1 MVGLGRDP
9 EPVPVV
15 EEEVAAAG
23 EVLVLGRVR
32 RVGRG
37 GQGVGGDRRQRV
49 RVHDPRLRRGEQRR
63 ADAHEPA
70 LLIEG
75 DRAAERRRA
84 CASEVGDRRV
94 AERALALVGVGHPGV
109 VVDVRV
115 RARGHERV
123 LRRDRR
129 VLDLVL
135 GRRGA
140 LVGRQRRHAGVDD
153 RERRRA
159 RREGERRHR
168 ARTQHRDPASPQRHR
183 LIPPARS
190 LPDSR
195 SRRMADLDSLPLGRG
210 DPRAAP
216 APESDRAPPPGGAQK
231 AQLPLTARASSR
243 SSAGSRSG
251 RATRTPPRPTGRRA
265 PAPHRAR
272 ARSRRRRRRT
282 SPRSATS
289 PTPCRS

>member
-9 EPVPVV
+9 QAIAVV

-49 RVHDPRLRRGEQRR
+49 RVDDPRLRRGEQRG
-63 ADAHEPA
+63 ADAHEAA

-75 DRAAERRRA
+75 DRAAQRRA
-84 CASEVGDRRV
+84 AWRPRSSTRRV
-94 AERALALVGVGHPGV
+94 AERPLALVGVGHPRV

-129 VLDLVL
+129 VLELVL

-140 LVGRQRRHAGVDD
+140 LVGRQRRHAGVGD

-168 ARTQHRDPASPQRHR
+168 ARTQHRDPASPRTS
-183 LIPPARS
+183 PPDSSSAS
-190 LPDSR
+190 LSDSR

-216 APESDRAPPPGGAQK
+216 APESDRAPPARGAQE
-231 AQLPLTARASSR
+231 AQLPASPPRSLR

-251 RATRTPPRPTGRRA
+251 RATRIPLRPAGRQV

-272 ARSRRRRRRT
+272 APSRRRRRRT
-282 SPRSATS
+282 SRRSATS
-289 PTPCRS
+289 PIPCRS